1 MNTVIA
7 ALPIIILIWLMT
19 KRDPL
24 PSYIALPAMALL
36 TGLLQLVY
44 FRADWQLVAAN
55 SLAGGLSVATPIS
68 IIAGAILLN
77 RLLAIS
83 GAEATIK
90 SWLESI
96 SSNPVAQLMIIGWA
110 FAFMIEGASG
120 FGTPAA
126 IAAPLL
132 VGLGFAPLK
141 VVVFTLILNS
151 VPVSFGAVGTP
162 TWFGF
167 SSLNL
172 APEQI
177 LAISQWTALCHVVAA
192 MVIVP
197 IALRFVL
204 SAEVIRRNGIYIYL
218 SIFSCVLPYWWI
230 AQWNYEFPSLL
241 GGAIGLVLSVVF
253 AKFNIGLSTANKQI
267 THSVN
272 ISRKTLLIALSP
284 LLLLIIVL
292 LLTRIQQLGIKDW
305 LNNDSAWLAADLSFA
320 QFQLSAALIISLQD
334 IFATGVS
341 WSYKTLYVP
350 AIIPFVLVVA
360 VCLPLLK
367 MNTKQVKQMC
377 NETAQRIV
385 LPCVSL
391 LGALIMVNFMMLG
404 EHNAPIFYMAQSFA
418 QLSGENWTLFAAFL
432 GALGTF
438 FSGSA
443 TVSNLTF
450 AGIQYSIAQQVG
462 LPTTLILALQSVGAA
477 MGNMVCI
484 SNIIAVAS
492 IVGLNNQEGVVIK
505 KTVLPMLIYAAI
517 IGIFSYVFF

>member
-1 MNTVIA
+1 MNTVMA
-7 ALPIIILIWLMT
+7 ALPIIMLIWLMT
-19 KRDPL
+19 KRRPL
-24 PSYIALPAMALL
+24 PSHLALPAMAVL
-36 TGLLQLVY
+36 TGLLQLFY
-44 FRADWQLVAAN
+44 FHADWQLVAAN
-55 SLAGGLSVATPIS
+55 TLAGGLAVATPIS
-68 IIAGAILLN
+68 IIAGAVLLN

-141 VVVFTLILNS
+141 VVVFTLMLNS

-167 SSLNL
+167 SGLNL
-172 APEQI
+172 LPEQI
-177 LAISQWTALCHVVAA
+177 LAVSQWTALCHVVAA

-204 SAEVIRRNGIYIYL
+204 PSEVIRRNVIYIYL

-241 GGAIGLVLSVVF
+241 GGAIGLVFSVVL
-253 AKFNIGLSTANKQI
+253 ANFNIGLSATDKQTKRSANI
-267 THSVN
+267 TV
-272 ISRKTLLIALSP
+272 KTLLIALSP
-284 LLLLIIVL
+284 LLLLMVVL

-305 LNNDSAWLAADLSFA
+305 LNNDNIWLAADLNFA
-320 QFQLSAALIISLQD
+320 QFQLSTALIVSLQD
-334 IFATGVS
+334 IFATSVS

-350 AIIPFVLVVA
+350 AIIPFLLVVL

-367 MNTKQVKQMC
+367 MRPKQVKQMC
-377 NETAQRIV
+377 SETVQRIA
-385 LPCVSL
+385 LPFIAL

-477 MGNMVCI
+477 MGNMICI

-492 IVGLNNQEGVVIK
+492 IVGLKNQEGAVIK
-505 KTVLPMLIYAAI
+505 KTAMPMLIYGAI
-517 IGIFSYVFF
+517 IGVFSYVFF